1 MYMLAEC
8 HHDMGAMDEAI
19 GYYEK
24 AGEIFSHHLS
34 TEKSSLSAVKHSLAL
49 AHTLMEQPEKA
60 LQLIKESL
68 ELKKQSLP
76 ERDQGIGQSL
86 AGLGCIL
93 CKKGDFRNALEHLQS
108 GLSILRET
116 IPSNNF
122 TEGGL
127 YSLGQTAM
135 GLDQCAEAQQH
146 VAECVRLCQAVYPS
160 GHYER
165 IAAENLLQEIV
176 DKQLSLEG
184 TNKKDS

>member
-1 MYMLAEC
+1 MYSVAEC

-76 ERDQGIGQSL
+76 ERHPDIGKSL
-86 AGLGCIL
+86 VVLGSIL
-93 CKKGDFRNALEHLQS
+93 CKNGNFRNAFEHLQS

-116 IPSNNF
+116 IPSSHF
-122 TEGGL
+122 TADGL
-127 YSLGQTAM
+127 YWLGRTAM
-135 GLDQCAEAQQH
+135 KLHQWAEAQQH
-146 VAECVRLCQAVYPS
+146 VAECVRLCQANYPS
-160 GHYER
+160 GHHYRNSAER
-165 IAAENLLQEIV
+165 LLQEIV
-176 DKQLSLEG
+176 KKQLSSEG
-184 TNKKDS
+184 IEKKDS